1 MIHVTRL
8 DGSSL
13 VVNADL
19 IERIEAIPDTLVVF
33 SNGESLVVRETP
45 DALVERVLE
54 FRRAVAGTGRG
65 LHLVGTAGTESRA

>member
-19 IERIEAIPDTLVVF
+19 IERIEAVPDTLVVF

-45 DALVERVLE
+45 EVLVDRAIA
-54 FRRAVAGTGRG
+54 FRRQVAGTAHG
-65 LHLVGTAGTESRA
+65 LHIAGAPAAGSRA